1 MIDRP
6 NIETRNDLRM
16 TLAEQME
23 AFEAEFGKVET
34 TPIRTGDG
42 PVTAFRIHCPH
53 KPKAEAKPVKVKQR
67 KVCVRMD
74 AKAKKLAAIRE
85 LAAKGLRIADI
96 ADRAD
101 FTPKLTPRY
110 VQRMINEHGIARGIS

>member
-1 MIDRP
+1 MS
-6 NIETRNDLRM
+6 DLSHMQERDALRI
-16 TLAEQME
+16 TLAEQMA

-34 TPIRTGDG
+34 TPIRIGDG
-42 PVTAFRIHCPH
+42 PAPAFRIHCPH
-53 KPKAEAKPVKVKQR
+53 KPKAEPKPAKVR

-74 AKAKKLAAIRE
+74 AKAKKISAIRE
-85 LAAKGLRIADI
+85 LAAMGLRIADI

-110 VQRMINEHGIARGIS
+110 VQRVIYEHGIPRSRS